1 MFLLPGRPSNNNG
14 TPVVVTA
21 TGELIQSR
29 IDRGETIQTVKQV
42 RFAEELAKTSE
53 KIGSQNEMDVYA
65 VPLTK
70 STAESSSTFERFVF
84 GQADGQVERRT
95 VLVLGADGSGQTRF
109 INGIINF
116 VFDVEPSDKFR
127 FQLIDEQADANRTDC
142 IHIYDIHH
150 ARGFR
155 VPYSLTIIDTPS
167 YGTRNAENLELFRDE
182 KTVKLFLEF
191 FRDEAAIK
199 ELDMICYVIMEA
211 GVFNSALSIFS
222 NDVKENIN
230 CWQPSDYLGDTSKW
244 QQIPRRF
251 VSVLSKMTPKSM
263 ALTQQVL
270 EVMERL
276 KESMG
281 SLQPIFRIRSAKIK
295 EMENAKLTVA
305 TCESQIK
312 ANEEKLADGQKTDDI
327 EIKWTCL
334 LSGAQDLLACLQLDL
349 DMNKNEML
357 EHFVTALRC
366 VQQLKKNSRR
376 NPFLTQKLCDFLY
389 EIEQQLKLCPTDD
402 QS

>member
-1 MFLLPGRPSNNNG
+1 LFLLPGRPSNNNG

-70 STAESSSTFERFVF
+70 STTESSSTFERFVF

-312 ANEEKLADGQKTDDI
+312 ANEEKLGDGQGTDDI